1 MESNNIN
8 SNNTKLTRTVS
19 ANGLILPVV
28 GQGCWNIGDDPKK
41 SADEEAS
48 LRLGVSLGM
57 NMIDTAE
64 MYGDGASE
72 ELVGRAMRG
81 VPRSEYMI
89 CTKVLPHNAGK
100 RGILKSCDA
109 SLRRLRTDYIDLY
122 LLHWRG
128 DITLEETVFCMEE
141 LFRAG

>member
-72 ELVGRAMRG
+72 ELVGRAMR
-81 VPRSEYMI
+81 VCRE
-89 CTKVLPHNAGK
+89 
-100 RGILKSCDA
+100 A
-109 SLRRLRTDYIDLY
+109 ST
-122 LLHWRG
+122 
-128 DITLEETVFCMEE
+128 
-141 LFRAG
+141 

>member
-89 CTKVLPHNAGK
+89 CKKVLPHNAGK

-128 DITLEETVFCMEE
+128 DITLEERFLHGGACPG
-141 LFRAG
+141 R